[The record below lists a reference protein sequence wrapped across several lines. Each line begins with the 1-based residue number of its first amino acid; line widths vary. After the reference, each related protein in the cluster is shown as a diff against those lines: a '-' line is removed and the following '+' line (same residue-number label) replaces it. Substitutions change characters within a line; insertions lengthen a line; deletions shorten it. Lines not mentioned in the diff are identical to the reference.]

1 MGRSCVDFLPQCQN
15 EENYQFHAPAASC
28 MEKVSFYALNRTRCE
43 TQSWS
48 DKEKHSFLSWQSNAG
63 QPTPL
68 LCFCHMRVLLLQQ
81 EIIEGRKSS
90 KPPHR
95 LPESIQK
102 ELDKRSIGD
111 RLGIQLHSV

>member
-1 MGRSCVDFLPQCQN
+1 MKP
-15 EENYQFHAPAASC
+15 
-28 MEKVSFYALNRTRCE
+28 K
-43 TQSWS
+43 
-48 DKEKHSFLSWQSNAG
+48 AG
-63 QPTPL
+63 LTKKSTPSSHGSQMLFNQPPL
-68 LCFCHMRVLLLQQ
+68 LCFCHMHVLLLQQ